1 MSSGQQG
8 NETRTSIIP
17 TGFSRPISYP
27 NYNFADAL
35 KTPADLG
42 VQVGDSFGD
51 VLNAAKG
58 IIYYTDMIGFG
69 QSSNS
74 LDADLNPQPLG
85 INYFVDSGKTC
96 SNGANMWQYMSN
108 IPDGDALGGGVQRAM
123 SQLGLPGLKGLA
135 PGMVQDLENA
145 MDPTGMANSVF
156 GTGYPQCKLLKAP
169 VGDVNGNIVNPVDG
183 TYWITDEQSA
193 VQDPS
198 TGKYYQEKWVQDKD
212 QYGNP
217 IYITADQFSAAPK
230 TQNPDGSALSQPTP
244 APSPSSTAST
254 TQPSSKTEGFVS
266 ELVSSPKKMVFFS
279 AILCAAFVTL
289 AYKKR

>member
-135 PGMVQDLENA
+135 PGMVEDLEN
-145 MDPTGMANSVF
+145 DKYCIVEP
-156 GTGYPQCKLLKAP
+156 
-169 VGDVNGNIVNPVDG
+169 NIVYHQKFSLVNSEEALAKSDVIVFL
-183 TYWITDEQSA
+183 TAHDEFKDLVINENQIVLDFCGVINNMA
-193 VQDPS
+193 VQFL
-198 TGKYYQEKWVQDKD
+198 EIV
-212 QYGNP
+212 N
-217 IYITADQFSAAPK
+217 
-230 TQNPDGSALSQPTP
+230 
-244 APSPSSTAST
+244 
-254 TQPSSKTEGFVS
+254 
-266 ELVSSPKKMVFFS
+266 
-279 AILCAAFVTL
+279 
-289 AYKKR
+289 